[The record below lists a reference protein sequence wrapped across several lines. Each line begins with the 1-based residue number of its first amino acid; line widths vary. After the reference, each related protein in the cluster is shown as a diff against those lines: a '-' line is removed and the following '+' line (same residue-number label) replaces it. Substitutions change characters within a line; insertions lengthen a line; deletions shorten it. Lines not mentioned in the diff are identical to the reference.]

1 MKSRYK
7 IGDVVEVNKDIHRAQ
22 GFYAKTGE
30 RGTIIEI
37 FRPIGTGAGEK
48 KALCAKVKIN
58 DSQAIKTFRLTS
70 LDKAE

>member
-30 RGTIIEI
+30 QGTIIEI
-37 FRPIGTGAGEK
+37 FRPIDAGAGEK
-48 KALCAKVKIN
+48 KRFMPKLK
-58 DSQAIKTFRLTS
+58 
-70 LDKAE
+70 